1 MVWAALSEQQLYPLS
16 SAPDETLVSSALGK
30 IGEALANHACHALH
44 SADNITV
51 TIILLRH
58 SSSPLPT
65 AVATAHNP
73 NPRRSSRL
81 MDSASASLPSED
93 KPSATRSTAKGLPAP
108 RVTNSSGSGQ
118 SASGAAEKR
127 KLETGVSED
136 DLMRFL
142 MDDSNF

>member
-65 AVATAHNP
+65 AVATAQA
-73 NPRRSSRL
+73 PRRSSRL